1 MKSNNHKAV
10 LTGKLFAIDALVSL
24 GANVNAADGEL
35 RTPLQVAIEHHQA
48 SAAAALRDLGAELL
62 GRGLHW
68 STFQLNL
75 SAFCRIGVHQ
85 GVCQGAFG
93 RCYGVSRSIRGCPG
107 CILCQKWLRL
117 S

>member
-1 MKSNNHKAV
+1 VASNIRQAL

-62 GRGLHW
+62 GQYANR
-68 STFQLNL
+68 
-75 SAFCRIGVHQ
+75 AE
-85 GVCQGAFG
+85 
-93 RCYGVSRSIRGCPG
+93 RSIAASRLATRLRELASMNDSRKLIAYLESGANPDHLEKVGPG
-107 CILCQKWLRL
+107 GYWE
-117 S
+117 